1 MSDYILKIIY
11 EQFGVIAV
19 CATVLIVLIVTF
31 YPNFRLL
38 TKDTIRG
45 LNFLWSRL
53 MRGYKWIKQKLSQ
66 GYEWIRVHI
75 FRQPPKNS
83 IVHFFRQ
90 GIKNQEKHIKCTIK
104 RIGRRKFAKAQK
116 FIKTVFIDASVPL
129 PTKEDLSNALE
140 TMKPVWEGIAQNIMK
155 NEYDDILAAQYLY
168 CAYPIEAKICALIH
182 VIRLQSLS
190 SQALYRIAFYYG
202 FRQESSLV
210 EEAV

>member
-1 MSDYILKIIY
+1 M
-11 EQFGVIAV
+11 
-19 CATVLIVLIVTF
+19 
-31 YPNFRLL
+31 
-38 TKDTIRG
+38 
-45 LNFLWSRL
+45 W
-53 MRGYKWIKQKLSQ
+53 GYKWIKQKLSQ

-83 IVHFFRQ
+83 NVDFFRQ
-90 GIKNQEKHIKCTIK
+90 DSKNQEKHIKCTIK
-104 RIGRRKFAKAQK
+104 RIGRCEFAKAQK

-182 VIRLQSLS
+182 VVRLQYLS
-190 SQALYRIAFYYG
+190 SQALYRIAYYYG
-202 FRQESSLV
+202 FRQVPSLV
-210 EEAV
+210 EEAVQSIGYIGDSSGFQNYSQLKKLNENFILAALTGDIRFIENNGAKYE